1 MIIKILKII
10 LFYFLLCKHKQYS
23 GVALSFKIIG
33 VMDDNRSF
41 SLRGYSFL

>member
-23 GVALSFKIIG
+23 GVALSCKIVS
-33 VMDDNRSF
+33 VMDDNRFF